1 MLILAT
7 PAGLPLERLAGTRT
21 SVFAGCFV
29 RDYNDALIRDPETMP
44 RTMLTG
50 NGAAMLSNRISHF
63 FDLRG
68 PSMTIDTGCS
78 TGLTAFHLGCQS
90 LKTGDADISIVTAAN
105 IMLNP
110 DYFIIQ
116 SSLGYYH
123 SQMLE
128 KISC

>member
-1 MLILAT
+1 MSGT
-7 PAGLPLERLAGTRT
+7 PAGLPLERLAGTKT

-29 RDYNDALIRDPETMP
+29 RDYNDALIRDPDTMP

-78 TGLTAFHLGCQS
+78 TGLTAFHVGCQG
-90 LKTGDADISIVTAAN
+90 LRTGDADISIVTAAN
-105 IMLNP
+105 MMLNP
-110 DYFIIQ
+110 DYFIIL
-116 SSLGYYH
+116 SNLGY
-123 SQMLE
+123 STSTILLQ
-128 KISC
+128 IQC